1 MNRREALKKIGAGS
15 AVGIPAA
22 MFSIANARE
31 TDTNDPY
38 EHDMGNV
45 ETDPDYWDVPRVE
58 RQGLLGMKLFDAD
71 ENEIS
76 PNAYTITWFNTRT
89 GWVGQIGK
97 YKNGEV
103 PHHSYRYPAPLK
115 IIPPACGPNTERPLT
130 QVSLEEAAEILRKAG
145 YELEGR
151 VMAIGYRTP
160 DQMETALDGL
170 AETMKT
176 HCRESNVDS
185 AAFKLIISKLPEGW
199 E

>member
-15 AVGIPAA
+15 AVGIPAT

-45 ETDPDYWDVPRVE
+45 ETDPDYWNMERVE
-58 RQGLLGMKLFDAD
+58 INRLFGMRLFTAAG
-71 ENEIS
+71 EEVS
-76 PNAYTITWFNTRT
+76 PGRCTITWFNTRT

-115 IIPPACGPNTERPLT
+115 IIPPA
-130 QVSLEEAAEILRKAG
+130 
-145 YELEGR
+145 
-151 VMAIGYRTP
+151 
-160 DQMETALDGL
+160 
-170 AETMKT
+170 
-176 HCRESNVDS
+176 
-185 AAFKLIISKLPEGW
+185 
-199 E
+199 

>member
-22 MFSIANARE
+22 MFSTANARE
-31 TDTNDPY
+31 ADTNDPY

-45 ETDPDYWDVPRVE
+45 DTDPDYWNMERVE
-58 RQGLLGMKLFDAD
+58 INRLFGMRLFTAD
-71 ENEIS
+71 GKEVS
-76 PNAYTITWFNTRT
+76 PDRCSIIWFNTRT

-97 YKNGEV
+97 IKNGEV
-103 PHHSYRYPAPLK
+103 PQHSYRYPAPLK
-115 IIPPACGPNTERPLT
+115 IIPPERMNTERPLT

-151 VMAIGYRTP
+151 IMAIGYRTP
-160 DQMETALDGL
+160 DQMENALDGL

-176 HCRESNVDS
+176 HCRENNVDS
-185 AAFKLIISKLPEGW
+185 AAFRLIISKLPEG
-199 E
+199 EE